1 MLVIRIIVYNLS
13 TSADEDRKGK
23 KNNDKC
29 SKAQKEIEGKRCYYI
44 LGRTSFK
51 GKDYYLAW
59 QIDEEG
65 ERLEDGKTIFYADC
79 EEAVDFEDNE
89 NILYID
95 FLKDEK
101 FANLLWE
108 IFSEQLKE

>member
-1 MLVIRIIVYNLS
+1 MRIRENTVV
-13 TSADEDRKGK
+13 
-23 KNNDKC
+23 
-29 SKAQKEIEGKRCYYI
+29 EIEGKRCYYI

-65 ERLEDGKTIFYADC
+65 ERLEGGKTIFYADR

-89 NILYID
+89 NIWFD
-95 FLKDEK
+95 FVKDEK
-101 FANLLWE
+101 FAELLWE

>member
-1 MLVIRIIVYNLS
+1 MRIR
-13 TSADEDRKGK
+13 
-23 KNNDKC
+23 KNTVV
-29 SKAQKEIEGKRCYYI
+29 EIEGKRCYYI

-65 ERLEDGKTIFYADC
+65 ERLEDVKTIFYADC

-95 FLKDEK
+95 FVKDEK
-101 FANLLWE
+101 FAKLLWE
-108 IFSEQLKE
+108 IFAEQLKE